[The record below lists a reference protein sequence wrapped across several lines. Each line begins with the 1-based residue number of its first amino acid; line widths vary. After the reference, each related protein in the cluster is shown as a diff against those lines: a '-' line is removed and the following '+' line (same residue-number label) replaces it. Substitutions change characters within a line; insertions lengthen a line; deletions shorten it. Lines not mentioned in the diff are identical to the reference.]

1 MCKHN
6 YRMSLHD
13 EIRYANLLLLINEA
27 GSQIAL
33 ASRCD
38 TSEAY
43 ISQLYNKLPDSKT
56 GNPKAV
62 GNRLAR
68 KLEAGMHKPVNW
80 MDLDHSID
88 LSTPAAAEPAA
99 TYNVQPLPQRGTRPV
114 ISWVRAGHW
123 EDISDPFGPGEADRW
138 EMPLYRSGDRSFWL
152 QVDGDSMVAD
162 GGAAPSFPDGTLIHC
177 DPDIGAEPGKY
188 VIAKNVMSQKATFK
202 KLTTDGMMLYLT
214 PLNTRYPTM
223 PIDSENIRII
233 ATVTEW
239 RIGGKL

>member
-1 MCKHN
+1 M
-6 YRMSLHD
+6 
-13 EIRYANLLLLINEA
+13 
-27 GSQIAL
+27 G
-33 ASRCD
+33 
-38 TSEAY
+38 
-43 ISQLYNKLPDSKT
+43 
-56 GNPKAV
+56 KAE
-62 GNRLAR
+62 G
-68 KLEAGMHKPVNW
+68 W
-80 MDLDHSID
+80 MDQPH
-88 LSTPAAAEPAA
+88 AAEPKA